1 MNKKLAEKFSPGHSS
16 CAGCAVPLI
25 ARTVLNAID
34 SPVVVSNATGC
45 MEVTTTIYPRTSWR
59 IPYIHSLFG
68 NAAAT
73 IAGVETAYKALK
85 KRQAVKE
92 KKPVKFVAFGGDGGT
107 YDIGLQA
114 LSGALERRHN
124 FLYVCYDNEGYM
136 NTGGQRSGA
145 TPRGAETET
154 TPYGKEAWGK
164 NKGRKDLA
172 AIVAAHHLEY
182 LATANIGF
190 LQDLKQKV
198 QKAIKV
204 EGPSFLLVLSPCTAL
219 WKFPSSQTIEVAK
232 KASDSLFWPLYEVEK
247 GRHRITYEPKKKVS
261 LKEFYALQGRFKG
274 LLSKKEKEREAFFA
288 KEQQAVNEYWG
299 RLKKME
305 ECGL

>member
-16 CAGCAVPLI
+16 CAGCAMPIV
-25 ARTVLNAID
+25 ARTVLSAID
-34 SPVVVSNATGC
+34 FPTVISNATGC
-45 MEVTTTIYPRTSWR
+45 MEVTSTIYPQSSWR
-59 IPYIHSLFG
+59 VPYIHSVFG

-73 IAGVETAYKALK
+73 MAGVETAYRALK
-85 KRQAVKE
+85 KRGAVKE

-145 TPRGAETET
+145 TPKGAATET
-154 TPYGKEAWGK
+154 TPFGKEAWGK
-164 NKGRKDLA
+164 VAPRKDLM
-172 AIVAAHHLEY
+172 AIVAAHQPDY

-190 LQDLKQKV
+190 LEDLKNKV
-198 QKAIKV
+198 KKAISV

-219 WKFPSSQTIEVAK
+219 WKFPSDQTVQIAK
-232 KASDSLFWPLYEVEK
+232 KATDSLFWPLYEIEK
-247 GRHRITYEPKKKVS
+247 GKYKITHRPKKI
-261 LKEFYALQGRFKG
+261 LKLEEFYAGQGRFKG
-274 LLSKKEKEREAFFA
+274 LLAKKAKERQAFFQT
-288 KEQQAVNEYWG
+288 EQKLVEENWKK
-299 RLKKME
+299 LKKRE
-305 ECGL
+305 KCGV

>member
-16 CAGCAVPLI
+16 CAGCAMPIV

-34 SPVVVSNATGC
+34 FPVVVSNATGC
-45 MEVTTTIYPRTSWR
+45 MEVTSTIYPQSSWKV
-59 IPYIHSLFG
+59 PYIHSVFG

-73 IAGVETAYKALK
+73 IAGVETAYRSLK
-85 KRQAVKE
+85 KRGAVKE

-145 TPRGAETET
+145 TPKGASTET
-154 TPYGKEAWGK
+154 TPFGRESWGK
-164 NKGRKDLA
+164 SGPRKDLM
-172 AIVAAHHLEY
+172 AIVAAHSPDY

-190 LQDLKQKV
+190 LADLKAKV
-198 QKAIKV
+198 KKAVSV

-219 WKFPSSQTIEVAK
+219 WKFPSEQTMAIAK
-232 KASDSLFWPLYEVEK
+232 KATDSLFWPLYEIEK
-247 GRHRITYEPKKKVS
+247 GQYKVTYSPKKI
-261 LKEFYALQGRFKG
+261 LQLEEFYAQQGRFKG
-274 LLSKKEKEREAFFA
+274 LFAKKAKEREAFFQE
-288 KEQQAVNEYWG
+288 EQKLVAENWKK
-299 RLKKME
+299 LKKRE
-305 ECGL
+305 KCGV